1 VQTLNRGEVQCARIR
16 IRHGRNCALE
26 LCGLPLMRDTA
37 GFHLA
42 RVFYIFLPRQGVG
55 PYGGLRTR
63 ATGAGRG
70 LTLEV
75 SKIFQ
80 RIFRRPI
87 TTALDRLGRTNEA
100 IGCEPIVWPVSA
112 RTLLQ
117 QTPR

>member
-1 VQTLNRGEVQCARIR
+1 MPVNLSACHSIEAEQ
-16 IRHGRNCALE
+16 
-26 LCGLPLMRDTA
+26 
-37 GFHLA
+37 GFTE
-42 RVFYIFLPRQGVG
+42 REVFYVFLVGQGVG
-55 PYGGLRTR
+55 PYGGLRAR

-80 RIFRRPI
+80 KIFRRPI